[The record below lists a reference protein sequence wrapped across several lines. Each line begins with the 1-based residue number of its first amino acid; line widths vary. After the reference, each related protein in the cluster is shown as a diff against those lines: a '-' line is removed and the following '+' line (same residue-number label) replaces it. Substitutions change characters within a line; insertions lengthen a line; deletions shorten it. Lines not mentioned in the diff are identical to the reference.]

1 MRAGIVCVSLLFL
14 LGCFIQVFGQG
25 QEVTVGA
32 QVWSYDRVYPLLDGL
47 LQDAA
52 STQLQQLVLDP
63 NKANSTQL
71 DALVQALQVQA
82 GFNQMAGVQNSVAA
96 QMSQANATYQS
107 ALTQQQQVILQQ
119 SIAAQQALTKANQDL
134 AAATASQN
142 QTQINAA
149 NLEVQNAQ
157 ALVNGLTSETALV
170 KGSGTPWTPSPAS
183 GNIAAPTTAFTSGVP
198 STVLSTGSSGG
209 TPSFPATKQLDN
221 QMDLLWS
228 RIARVVGAMSR
239 PDSIAANARMYL
251 IEFDTATFPSEKRK
265 GKILETRYSLGC
277 GKVVDLFPRVAA
289 VNVANT
295 KYRDNA
301 DIFGVVLSWFSFGI
315 NASYNRE
322 HLKMSQTLGQ
332 SSYITGYGVD
342 QSEFGWKFGIPL
354 GDNYVSADTK
364 RTFALVEVDRSC
376 LDPHL
381 TLTHVIWEKPK
392 AISEKG
398 EKLNLPFPEVDNQ
411 LHPPK
416 QTTGN
421 TSADNGS
428 SQGAAA
434 NEAPGNSTT
443 NDGNSRTA
451 TQNQA
456 KGSADTTRVN
466 IQATTQSQAAGS
478 ASSDEGPAATSI
490 SFNRV
495 SYDATKYTPANPVLV
510 ALSAYLKDPIDQQA
524 TVYANGIVLK
534 RARDTFGRAIP
545 GGSGSGGLLEESISI
560 SQANTWIPISPHN
573 LLITLDAGQ
582 FGGAF
587 PSIQIVSPGQENP
600 VHIPVRLQKGL
611 KATVSGQPYACFSN
625 PDSSTRA
632 EPCQLPSL
640 AYQVPSSIAAKAYLL
655 QISCDPD
662 PQKGCVDKIV
672 VQAPLPSA
680 PASVSTT
687 SPALVASGI
696 GLNPWGANPEVYLQ
710 VPSQSQAQF
719 RMHCESGDKYGG
731 NLVCDFWD
739 GTNVSDQF
747 LKVYLAPDGSARDLQ
762 LIVIDPGHVAGAILA
777 TADLPAIEW
786 TSSPKGPSP
795 RPWSASS
802 PQWLDD
808 NSGGYWELDLRF
820 GNTNVNSQLKI
831 VPNPTSGAMPL
842 KPNSCDEN
850 LPVCTWALK
859 ILPADM
865 PNWLNR
871 MELSF
876 TDHSEVWQLFNIRNQ
891 ISPYVSVM
899 KSDFSSWSG
908 NNLTKIF
915 NSSSD
920 ASGKTGLLIGQTLV
934 PIDCPIVNS
943 CVVPDPKKLPTKDS
957 GAMYLSAKDQKVPF
971 ALLQLNADGSMQPL
985 VFQPKS
991 TSNPNGGGTSQPGQ
1005 PNPTSATPS
1014 AGGIQNQ
1021 ITIVTGGP
1029 SK

>member
-1 MRAGIVCVSLLFL
+1 MRAGIVCLCLLFL
-14 LGCFIQVFGQG
+14 LGFFMQVRGQER
-25 QEVTVGA
+25 EVTVGA

-96 QMSQANATYQS
+96 QMAQANVTYQS

-157 ALVNGLTSETALV
+157 ALVNGLAGETALV
-170 KGSGTPWTPSPAS
+170 KGTGTPWTPSPAS

-228 RIARVVGAMSR
+228 RLARVVGSMSR
-239 PDSIAANARMYL
+239 PDSIAADARMYL
-251 IEFDTATFPSEKRK
+251 IEFDTATFPNEKRK
-265 GKILETRYSLGC
+265 GKVLETRYSLGC

-301 DIFGVVLSWFSFGI
+301 DIFGVMLSWFSFGV

-364 RTFALVEVDRSC
+364 RTFALVEMDDSC
-376 LDPHL
+376 PEPHL
-381 TLTHVIWEKPK
+381 TLTNVIWEKPK
-392 AISEKG
+392 AVGEKG
-398 EKLNLPFPEVDNQ
+398 EKPNLPFLEVDNT
-411 LHPPK
+411 LDLPK
-416 QTTGN
+416 QANGN
-421 TSADNGS
+421 TSTYNGN
-428 SQGAAA
+428 SQAAA
-434 NEAPGNSTT
+434 AKQAPGNSTA
-443 NDGNSRTA
+443 NDDSSQTA

-466 IQATTQSQAAGS
+466 NQAKAQIQAAGNASTDGGS
-478 ASSDEGPAATSI
+478 ADTSI

-510 ALSAYLKDPIDQQA
+510 ALSAYLRDPIDQEA
-524 TVYANGIVLK
+524 TVYANGIFLK

-560 SQANTWIPISPHN
+560 SQPNTWMPISRHN
-573 LLITLDAGQ
+573 LLITLDAGE
-582 FGGAF
+582 FGNAF
-587 PSIQIVSPGQENP
+587 PSIQIVSPGQEKP
-600 VHIPVRLQKGL
+600 VHISTQLRKGL
-611 KATVSGQPYACFSN
+611 NATVSGQPYECFSN
-625 PDSSTRA
+625 PDGSSGV
-632 EPCQLPSL
+632 ESCHLPSL

-655 QISCDPD
+655 QISCDP
-662 PQKGCVDKIV
+662 QKGCVDKIV
-672 VQAPLPSA
+672 VQAPLPAAPTSA
-680 PASVSTT
+680 SAT
-687 SPALVASGI
+687 SSALVASGI
-696 GLNPWGANPEVYLQ
+696 GLDPWGANPEVYLE
-710 VPSQSQAQF
+710 VPSEGQAQF
-719 RMHCESGDKYGG
+719 RMGCESGDQYGG

-739 GTNVSDQF
+739 ANVSDEF
-747 LKVYLAPDGSARDLQ
+747 LKLYIDPANGSARDLQ
-762 LIVIDPGHVAGAILA
+762 LIVIDPGHVGGAILA
-777 TADLPAIEW
+777 TAQLPASQW
-786 TSSPKGPSP
+786 NSSEKGPLP

-808 NSGGYWELDLRF
+808 NSGGYWELNLRF
-820 GNTNVNSQLKI
+820 GNTYVNSQLKI
-831 VPNPTSGAMPL
+831 APNPTSGAMPL

-850 LPVCTWALK
+850 LPVCTWTLK

-876 TDHSEVWQLFNIRNQ
+876 IDHPEVWQLLNIRNQ
-891 ISPYVSVM
+891 ISPYVTVM

-908 NNLTKIF
+908 NNFTNNF
-915 NSSSD
+915 SSNSD
-920 ASGKTGLLIGQTLV
+920 PSGKTGLLIGQSLI

-943 CVVPDPKKLPTKDS
+943 CIVPDPKKLPTKDP
-957 GAMYLSAKDQKVPF
+957 GVMYLSAKGQKTPF
-971 ALLQLNADGSMQPL
+971 ALLQLNADGSTQGI

-991 TSNPNGGGTSQPGQ
+991 ASNPNGGASSQPGQ
-1005 PNPTSATPS
+1005 SNPASATPS
-1014 AGGIQNQ
+1014 AGAIQNQ